1 MGEECNLEDQ
11 NESNVPYL
19 EVQARQ
25 HKNCHR
31 AEGWS
36 SSSPDTDLKDGR
48 FDSIALGLIREEG
61 QSGFL
66 PFPSLMDESVTSC
79 HNAAISD
86 NSLLMA
92 TRLIPHLV
100 ISAVD

>member
-1 MGEECNLEDQ
+1 VVGEECNLEDQ

-36 SSSPDTDLKDGR
+36 ASSPDTDLKDGR
-48 FDSIALGLIREEG
+48 FDGIALGLIREG
-61 QSGFL
+61 
-66 PFPSLMDESVTSC
+66 
-79 HNAAISD
+79 
-86 NSLLMA
+86 
-92 TRLIPHLV
+92 RLYYHYEQLRVSRVVIWFKEVGIYKIQPHV
-100 ISAVD
+100 KP